1 MNRRHSEPGP
11 RRAADASMTLI
22 NETYRRPLDPGYQEV
37 ADRRRAG
44 TAPRRTVR
52 GGAALLVLAVALGA
66 FATSAAT
73 ALRRPPPAVLEARAL
88 LETEIRERIDRAELL
103 RDANALLAAEVTG
116 LQTAAASSEDP
127 ALLAQLQ
134 QDAVPG
140 GRVPVVGPGLQIVL
154 TDWVPGPGEQENPDN
169 RVQDV
174 DLQLLANGLWAAGAE
189 AIAINGARLTSTTAI
204 RSAGAAVL
212 VDLRPLGSPYTVE
225 AIGDAA
231 GLQTGLAR
239 GVAGQR
245 LASLRQ
251 QFRIGVEVTPEKDLE
266 LPAAGSAT
274 LRSARVLGDAGATG
288 TVPDPTARSTA
299 GAAARGSAA
308 DALGPVLRDVAVS
321 SGPDGGERS

>member
-1 MNRRHSEPGP
+1 
-11 RRAADASMTLI
+11 MTLI

-44 TAPRRTVR
+44 TAPRRTRR

-73 ALRRPPPAVLEARAL
+73 ALRRPPPAVLEARTL
-88 LETEIRERIDRAELL
+88 LEDEIRERTERAEQL
-103 RDANALLAAEVTG
+103 RDENAELSAQIAA

-127 ALLAQLQ
+127 ALLAELQ
-134 QDAVPG
+134 QDAVPS
-140 GRVPVVGPGLQIVL
+140 GRVPVTGPGLRIVL

-189 AIAINGARLTSTTAI
+189 AVAINGARLTSTTAI
-204 RSAGAAVL
+204 RGAGAAVL

-231 GLQTGLAR
+231 AIQTGLAR
-239 GVAGQR
+239 GTAGQR

-251 QFRIGVEVTPEKDLE
+251 QFRIGVDVSAQERLE
-266 LPAAGSAT
+266 LPAAGTAT
-274 LRSARVLGDAGATG
+274 LRSAQVLGADPASSPDEGEEAPSDDA
-288 TVPDPTARSTA
+288 PPTARGASA
-299 GAAARGSAA
+299 GV
-308 DALGPVLRDVAVS
+308 LGPVSPDVAG
-321 SGPDGGERS
+321 SGRPDGGERS